1 MSKKINYISHLNG
14 FMQRRVYD
22 LLSPSATTLYLVIF
36 DAFNKSCWNFEWLKL
51 PTRELLYRTGLSSTH
66 TLASSRK
73 LLMDLGYIEF
83 QLVKH
88 GGKVYSAYKINPL
101 DSSGMFIDKDNE
113 HDEEINDNSVA
124 EFNYNVV
131 DNSVDNVVDNVIH
144 SCSTATHPAT
154 ESATHSASH
163 PATES
168 ATHPATVYIYKKE
181 KEKIKKVKKEDE
193 DGGQLQALCDAYE
206 DYRSK
211 PISPKDRQKISAY
224 LSEYGFDAML
234 EAMEIMVQKKAAS
247 IDYCGGILNN
257 MHNDIQKQK
266 EEAIAAG
273 WQLA

>member
-1 MSKKINYISHLNG
+1 
-14 FMQRRVYD
+14 MQESVHNLFPYNVYHNWLHIFCFNPD
-22 LLSPSATTLYLVIF
+22 ETPRLY
-36 DAFNKSCWNFEWLKL
+36 
-51 PTRELLYRTGLSSTH
+51 
-66 TLASSRK
+66 
-73 LLMDLGYIEF
+73 LMDLGYIEF

-101 DSSGMFIDKDNE
+101 DSSGMFIDKGNE

-247 IDYCGGILNN
+247 IDYCGGILKN